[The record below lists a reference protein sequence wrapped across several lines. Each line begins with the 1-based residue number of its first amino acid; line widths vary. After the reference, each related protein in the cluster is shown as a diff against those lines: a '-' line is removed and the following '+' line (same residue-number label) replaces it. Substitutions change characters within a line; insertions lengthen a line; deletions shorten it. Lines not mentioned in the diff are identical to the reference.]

1 MTHSIIFTDLH
12 ANKKWKKWKIE
23 HWNCSLLMASLI
35 IVSYTFYKLNQKVVK
50 IKSSRKS
57 PQQDFTYV
65 FLKASYRR
73 FTRKS
78 HCKLALFVAAR
89 LLKVHDKV
97 TTSFH
102 DSFLTARF
110 LKVHEKVTIS
120 CRYLLL
126 IVVTNYWKFT
136 T

>member
-23 HWNCSLLMASLI
+23 RWNCSLLMASLI
-35 IVSYTFYKLNQKVVK
+35 ILNSMFYKLNQKVVK

-65 FLKASYRR
+65 FLIASYRR
-73 FTRKS
+73 LTRKS
-78 HCKLALFVAAR
+78 LQVSIICCS
-89 LLKVHDKV
+89 KVIESSRQ
-97 TTSFH
+97 SFH
-102 DSFLTARF
+102 YSFLTARF
-110 LKVHEKVTIS
+110 LKVHEKVTTS